1 MFPNTNNNAL
11 IKSLTKYS
19 LVNAIFAQPPII
31 RPDLDESIVDLC
43 HSVSTQVFPA
53 RRAAVAVI
61 KRYFNFSTIIKQS
74 IAPGSEYSIPVLCE
88 RCTLKIRPSSAG
100 YTWSETSLSWI
111 QVCLRANVAAWC
123 SKCVYSTPKV
133 PHLHSYASH
142 PYAATSWDTRRKAE
156 AGQCFLNIHARAP
169 HCTLSDTSVVAR

>member
-61 KRYFNFSTIIKQS
+61 KRYFNFSTIFFFFES
-74 IAPGSEYSIPVLCE
+74 M
-88 RCTLKIRPSSAG
+88 
-100 YTWSETSLSWI
+100 
-111 QVCLRANVAAWC
+111 ANVCRCHWRRCAF
-123 SKCVYSTPKV
+123 
-133 PHLHSYASH
+133 HLVLGVMVLLNSFFG
-142 PYAATSWDTRRKAE
+142 DT
-156 AGQCFLNIHARAP
+156 LY
-169 HCTLSDTSVVAR
+169 